1 MKVDPYAQIV
11 ALARQQASEAAHAA
25 PNAAAR
31 ASARKRTDGQRAPQF
46 DMGRSI
52 VERIR
57 EIAPDDPRRRRKA
70 FRVFLEG
77 VLAQEFGKTMLTDPG
92 YQQLVD
98 NVMAQMEAEP
108 TLEAPMTRAIDLL
121 LGGATV

>member
-11 ALARQQASEAAHAA
+11 ALARQQASEASHAA
-25 PNAAAR
+25 PNAGAR
-31 ASARKRTDGQRAPQF
+31 ASARKRTDGQRTPQF
-46 DMGRSI
+46 DLGRSI

-57 EIAPDDPRRRRKA
+57 EIAPDDPRRPRKA

-77 VLAQEFGKTMLTDPG
+77 VLAQEFGNTTLTDPG

-98 NVMAQMEAEP
+98 NVMEQMEAEP
-108 TLEAPMTRAIDLL
+108 SLEGPLSRAINLL